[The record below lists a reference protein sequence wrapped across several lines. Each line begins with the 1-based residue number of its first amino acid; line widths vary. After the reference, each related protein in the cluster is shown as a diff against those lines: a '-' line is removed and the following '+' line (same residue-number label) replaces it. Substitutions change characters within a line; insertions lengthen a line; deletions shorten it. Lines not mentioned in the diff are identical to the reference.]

1 MARRKPSAAI
11 RTARLARPLRWL
23 LLALAGA
30 IAGMMLGELVAG
42 GRIDESRD
50 DIVRDGGGYAGLSAN
65 PDAMV
70 ADRTVAPA
78 CRDCADSYGA
88 AARLRARR
96 AERADAAL
104 RAADPIETEE
114 SPPPP
119 SESADD
125 YRYGGRFP
133 DTEPTAP
140 VPSAPQD
147 ISPGDDTPPD

>member
-42 GRIDESRD
+42 GRIESRD
-50 DIVRDGGGYAGLSAN
+50 EMVRENSGYAGFSAN

-70 ADRTVAPA
+70 ADAAAAPV

-104 RAADPIETEE
+104 REAEPIDREAAQP
-114 SPPPP
+114 SPEP
-119 SESADD
+119 ADD
-125 YRYGGRFP
+125 YRHGEGFP
-133 DTEPTAP
+133 DVEPAAP
-140 VPSAPQD
+140 VPPAPED
-147 ISPGDDTPPD
+147 FAPGDDAPPD